1 MAKNKKPTNKDR
13 DEAINTLMANTNWL
27 KNQFEL
33 VGRLFDAYVL
43 WKGDQDEFMKHID
56 QLRKEFADKQEEAKN
71 ETKEDAKPDAEPSE
85 ASPSNEG

>member
-1 MAKNKKPTNKDR
+1 
-13 DEAINTLMANTNWL
+13 NWL

-56 QLRKEFADKQEEAKN
+56 KLRKEFSENQQKEAQD
-71 ETKEDAKPDAEPSE
+71 ETINDAEGDAKPAEE
-85 ASPSNEG
+85 SPKNEG